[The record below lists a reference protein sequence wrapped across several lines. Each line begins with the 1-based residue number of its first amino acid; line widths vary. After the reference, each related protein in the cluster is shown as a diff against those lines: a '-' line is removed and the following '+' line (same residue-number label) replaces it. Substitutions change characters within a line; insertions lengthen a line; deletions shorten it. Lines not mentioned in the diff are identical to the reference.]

1 MAKDCSFDV
10 VSEVD
15 MQEVDNAVN
24 QAKKEIGTR
33 YDFRGSK
40 SEINLEGDTIKIIGD
55 DEYKLNAII
64 DVLKGKMVKRNVA
77 IKNLD
82 YGKVEP
88 AAGAT
93 VRQVITIKKGIT
105 KENAKEVVKAIKN
118 MKLKV
123 QASIQEDQVRV
134 SGKDK
139 DDLQAVIQMFK
150 QLDVPVELQFVNF
163 RS

>member
-24 QAKKEIGTR
+24 QAIKEIGTR

-40 SEINLEGDTIKIIGD
+40 SEISLEGDTIKLIGD
-55 DEYKLNAII
+55 DEYKLGAVV
-64 DVLKGKMVKRNVA
+64 DVLKGKMVKRNVS
-77 IKNLD
+77 IKNLAF
-82 YGKVEP
+82 GKVE
-88 AAGAT
+88 AASGAT
-93 VRQVITIKKGIT
+93 VRQLVTIKKGISQ
-105 KENAKEVVKAIKN
+105 ENAKKVTKAIKD
-118 MKLKV
+118 MKIKV
-123 QASIQEDQVRV
+123 QASIQGDQVRV

-139 DDLQAVIQMFK
+139 DDLQAIIQMLK
-150 QLDVPVELQFVNF
+150 NLDVPVELQFTNF

>member
-24 QAKKEIGTR
+24 QAIKEIGTR

-40 SEINLEGDTIKIIGD
+40 SEISLEGDTIKLIGD
-55 DEYKLNAII
+55 DEYKLGAVV
-64 DVLKGKMVKRNVA
+64 DVLKGKMVKRNVST
-77 IKNLD
+77 KNLEF
-82 YGKVEP
+82 GKIE
-88 AAGAT
+88 AASGAT
-93 VRQVITIKKGIT
+93 VRQLVTIKKGISQ
-105 KENAKEVVKAIKN
+105 ENAKKVTKAIKD
-118 MKLKV
+118 MKIKV
-123 QASIQEDQVRV
+123 QASIQGDQVRV

-139 DDLQAVIQMFK
+139 DDLQAVIQMLK
-150 QLDVPVELQFVNF
+150 NLDVPVELQFTNF

>member
-40 SEINLEGDTIKIIGD
+40 AEISLEGDTIKIIGD

-82 YGKVEP
+82 YGQQ
-88 AAGAT
+88 
-93 VRQVITIKKGIT
+93 QVQQFAKSLLLKK
-105 KENAKEVVKAIKN
+105 AL
-118 MKLKV
+118 LK
-123 QASIQEDQVRV
+123 
-134 SGKDK
+134 KMLK
-139 DDLQAVIQMFK
+139 K
-150 QLDVPVELQFVNF
+150 
-163 RS
+163 

>member
-40 SEINLEGDTIKIIGD
+40 AEISLEGDTIKIIGD

-64 DVLKGKMVKRNVA
+64 DVLKGKMVKRNVRLK
-77 IKNLD
+77 ILI
-82 YGKVEP
+82 
-88 AAGAT
+88 T
-93 VRQVITIKKGIT
+93 VRLNQQQV
-105 KENAKEVVKAIKN
+105 
-118 MKLKV
+118 
-123 QASIQEDQVRV
+123 Q
-134 SGKDK
+134 
-139 DDLQAVIQMFK
+139 
-150 QLDVPVELQFVNF
+150 QFVK
-163 RS
+163 SLLLKKALLKKMLKK

>member
-40 SEINLEGDTIKIIGD
+40 AEISLEGDTIKIIGD

-93 VRQVITIKKGIT
+93 VRQIITIKKGIT
-105 KENAKEVVKAIKN
+105 KEFFCNAFFDSNDLTNCCTCCWFNFSVIKIFN
-118 MKLKV
+118 RYVTFNHL
-123 QASIQEDQVRV
+123 A
-134 SGKDK
+134 
-139 DDLQAVIQMFK
+139 F
-150 QLDVPVELQFVNF
+150 
-163 RS
+163 